1 MKRKLGIARC
11 GLACCLCS
19 ANDICHGCN
28 SSSCPGSDH
37 CENRRCSLEKGISHC
52 YVCEQPC
59 QKGMFGKIKPFAFT
73 LFSKDTASR
82 LCWIAGKPMK
92 KRESSITVR
101 ASWAITMPLKTRKRS
116 FPLF

>member
-19 ANDICHGCN
+19 ANEICRGCN

-73 LFSKDTASR
+73 LFLKRYGEQTLLDCLEANEKKGNR
-82 LCWIAGKPMK
+82 LSPSGHPGRLRC
-92 KRESSITVR
+92 
-101 ASWAITMPLKTRKRS
+101 L
-116 FPLF
+116 